1 VRLIKYLIQH
11 GKYFPYDFTVSALM
25 KIVVLTSIHPP
36 YDVRI
41 YHKQF
46 VALKEKYPLTK
57 IITPNQVEVAK
68 NDSDYI
74 SFRGFSHF
82 GSRIW
87 NNVVLIRKA
96 LQYKPNI
103 IIFHDPDLLP
113 FMLIFRMFFAAPM
126 VYDIHEDYP
135 GYFRQNAKI
144 PPVIRDFTAQVYRFL
159 EKAAQRRLD
168 HLIYAD
174 HLTAWH
180 YNRPNKKISIIYNFP
195 FLQDGKPTRR
205 KNIDVIFQGSMHATI
220 HSRLLDIVRQL
231 DQMISFPLTF
241 MVIARKPDEQIESDI
256 RRTAAEL
263 KNVMIYFEKNLS
275 LMQVQEYISRSKIG
289 ITPWP
294 FTEKFSKNIAT
305 KIFEYLNH
313 GIPQIASNTAANYEF
328 LHQMRSGFVVD
339 EAYYAGDFATRILE
353 ILQDYEHYAQLASA
367 DREKFLKHWNWDHS
381 EKPKFMAI
389 INELLAASKQ

>member
-1 VRLIKYLIQH
+1 
-11 GKYFPYDFTVSALM
+11 M
-25 KIVVLTSIHPP
+25 KILVLTSIHPP

-46 VALKEKYPLTK
+46 VALKEKYPLAK
-57 IITPNQVEVAK
+57 IILPNQVEVAK
-68 NDSDYI
+68 NDGDYI

-82 GSRIW
+82 GSRIC
-87 NNVVLIRKA
+87 NNFLLLKKA
-96 LQYKPNI
+96 LQYKPNL

-113 FMLIFRMFFAAPM
+113 FMLIFRMIFAAPV

-135 GYFRQNAKI
+135 GYFKQNKKI
-144 PPVIRDFTAQVYRFL
+144 PPVLRDFTAWFYRLL
-159 EKAAQRRLD
+159 EKAAKHRLD

-180 YNRPNKKISIIYNFP
+180 YNRPGKKISVIYNFP
-195 FLQDGKPTRR
+195 LLLPVSSSGR

-220 HSRLLDIVRQL
+220 HSRLLDIARQL
-231 DQMISFPLTF
+231 DQIISFPLIFT
-241 MVIARKPDEQIESDI
+241 VIARKPDEQIEADI
-256 RRTAAEL
+256 KRTAAEL
-263 KNVMIYFEKNLS
+263 KNVRMHFEKNLS

-313 GIPQIASNTAANYEF
+313 GIPQVASNTTANYEF
-328 LHQMRSGFVVD
+328 LQQTRSGFVVD
-339 EAYYAGDFATRILE
+339 EANYAGDFAARILE
-353 ILQDYEHYAQLASA
+353 ILQDYEHYAQLAAA

-389 INELLAASKQ
+389 IDELLAGEKR